1 MKFSARCCAL
11 PGVGKYNLSMDARPS
26 LTHSCSDKTAKHRPI
41 IFTVEILST
50 PRIDQSGISDKIPT
64 GKRVPRNVVRYP
76 RYLDT
81 YRRYLRDDTSIAKVT
96 IYRGIS

>member
-1 MKFSARCCAL
+1 MLAAANIL
-11 PGVGKYNLSMDARPS
+11 AYYIWLQVVT
-26 LTHSCSDKTAKHRPI
+26 LTAS
-41 IFTVEILST
+41 
-50 PRIDQSGISDKIPT
+50 
-64 GKRVPRNVVRYP
+64 VV